1 MLPYVYICYHVHYYI
16 CYFEETNPLIRAKMN
31 MKIDLKNG
39 ISIMYFMSR
48 DVHTICKPCNN
59 SVLASKCKVAS

>member
-31 MKIDLKNG
+31 MKIDLEK
-39 ISIMYFMSR
+39 ME
-48 DVHTICKPCNN
+48 
-59 SVLASKCKVAS
+59 LALCILCPEMCIPFVNRATTVY